1 MRTYGTEVV
10 EKLERGRTNTFK
22 KRFTGVWTGGY
33 ALLPEQA
40 LAVVLVE
47 RNRFGGSAEL
57 DSNPDP
63 CPNPS
68 PSPNTNTNTNLNP
81 NPNQIHAASSGG
93 AWAQAAQDRP
103 RRTVKVPPPWQH
115 PGSAPAP
122 PQGAPGGSGR
132 LGTPGKRPTHWTPR
146 HRLGCSS

>member
-68 PSPNTNTNTNLNP
+68 PNPSPNPALALTL
-81 NPNQIHAASSGG
+81 
-93 AWAQAAQDRP
+93 
-103 RRTVKVPPPWQH
+103 
-115 PGSAPAP
+115 APTLALTLALTYP
-122 PQGAPGGSGR
+122 
-132 LGTPGKRPTHWTPR
+132 
-146 HRLGCSS
+146 